1 MENNADLIAQCTAK
15 AQQWLSPAFDE
26 KTRKE
31 MMIAAIS
38 SVANTCILT
47 MQDLIGLGKEARMNI
62 PSTVGNNWKWRATKE
77 QFSEDSRNFLAH
89 FTHLYG
95 RA

>member
-1 MENNADLIAQCTAK
+1 MENAK
-15 AQQWLSPAFDE
+15 EYLRVKENRDVV
-26 KTRKE
+26 KE
-31 MMIAAIS
+31 MMIAAMS

-77 QFSEDSRNFLAH
+77 QFSEDSKNFLAH